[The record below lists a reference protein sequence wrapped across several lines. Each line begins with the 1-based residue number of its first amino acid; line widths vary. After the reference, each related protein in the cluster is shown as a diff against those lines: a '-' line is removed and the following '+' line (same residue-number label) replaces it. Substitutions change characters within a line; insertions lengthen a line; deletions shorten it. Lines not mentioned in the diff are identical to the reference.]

1 MKSRYCVV
9 FLMFVLIQAR
19 LATANSIDVPNHSFE
34 NPVTTHIIGF
44 QSWTRIGGNG
54 ANPGEYNPYEYFQP
68 GSNTYYVGA
77 NPSTDPA
84 KGGLGYPG
92 IDGENLA
99 FAFETPTGSG
109 FQQTLNAV
117 FTADTSYT
125 LTVAEGRRDGSQ
137 AAPTL
142 GSMIELL
149 AGNTVVASSIDNSG
163 PAPGTF
169 ADQTAYLARSDSFSS
184 LYGEALTIR
193 VVTTLPFTTQYQ
205 ATDWDNVR
213 LESVGPA
220 DTVPEPTTFAL
231 LFFGS
236 LTMFA
241 YRLQRR
247 TFTVEAR

>member
-1 MKSRYCVV
+1 MKSRNHFV
-9 FLMFVLIQAR
+9 FLMFVLIQTR

-34 NPVTTHIIGF
+34 NPVTTHIVGF

-68 GSNTYYVGA
+68 GPNSYYAGA

-84 KGGLGYPG
+84 KGGTGFPG

-99 FAFETPTGSG
+99 FAFETPSGSG

-117 FTADTSYT
+117 FAADTSYT
-125 LTVAEGRRDGSQ
+125 LTVAEGRRNGSQ

-149 AGNTVVASSIDNSG
+149 AGNTVVASSIDDVG
-163 PAPGTF
+163 PPPGTF
-169 ADQTAYLARSDSFSS
+169 VDQTAYLASSDSFSS

-193 VVTTLPFTTQYQ
+193 IVTTLPFTTQYQ
-205 ATDWDNVR
+205 ATDWDNIR
-213 LESVGPA
+213 LESVGPS
-220 DTVPEPTTFAL
+220 DVVPEPTTLTL
-231 LFFGS
+231 LVSGACATIAF
-236 LTMFA
+236 
-241 YRLQRR
+241 RVKRR
-247 TFTVEAR
+247 KASE

>member
-1 MKSRYCVV
+1 M
-9 FLMFVLIQAR
+9 
-19 LATANSIDVPNHSFE
+19 
-34 NPVTTHIIGF
+34 TTHIVGF

-68 GSNTYYVGA
+68 GPNTYYVGA

-84 KGGLGYPG
+84 KGGTGYPG
-92 IDGENLA
+92 LDGENLA
-99 FAFETPTGSG
+99 FAFETLAGSG
-109 FQQTLNAV
+109 FQQTLSAV
-117 FTADTSYT
+117 FTADTAYT
-125 LTVAEGRRDGSQ
+125 LTVAEGRRNGSQ

-149 AGNTVVASSIDNSG
+149 VGNTVVASSIDNVG

-169 ADQTAYLARSDSFSS
+169 VDQTAYLASSDSFSS

-193 VVTTLPFTTQYQ
+193 IVTTLPFTTQYQ

-213 LESVGPA
+213 LDSVGPTDA
-220 DTVPEPTTFAL
+220 VPEPTTFAL

-236 LTMFA
+236 LAMFA
-241 YRLQRR
+241 YGLQRR
-247 TFTVEAR
+247 TFADEAR